1 MKRRRSSGKKGALPA
16 WMVDKAALCLEKD
29 GEHLKKMLAVGVKI
43 GFGTP
48 LEDIKVMAECSFVM
62 KNGEVFKK

>member
-1 MKRRRSSGKKGALPA
+1 
-16 WMVDKAALCLEKD
+16 MVDKAALCLEKD